1 MYSGIEERVND
12 IMSKAGICSW
22 VQKCGKDMVGRDIE
36 VAGSGNLVRHGTV
49 EPGGSSPVQVLFE
62 QLKSVVLV

>member
-1 MYSGIEERVND
+1 MND
-12 IMSKAGICSW
+12 TIRKASICSW
-22 VQKCGKDMVGRDIE
+22 VQKCRKDTVGRDIE

-62 QLKSVVLV
+62 QLKFVVLV